1 MAVRVEIDLSPA
13 FHKAFP
19 SRAFTLEIPDEK
31 ASLWN
36 LLRHLGSKAGSEGE
50 RLLFRKGKEEILPGL
65 MVMVNDRTFSGVEL
79 NGKDVLL
86 RDGDRINLLYF
97 VSGG

>member
-1 MAVRVEIDLSPA
+1 MAVRVEMDLSPA

-19 SRAFTLEIPDEK
+19 SRSFTLEIPDEK

-36 LLRHLGSKAGSEGE
+36 LLRHLASEAGSEGE
-50 RLLFRKGKEEILPGL
+50 RLLFVKGKEEILPGL
-65 MVMVNDRTFSGVEL
+65 MVMVNDRTFTGVEL

-86 RDGDRINLLYF
+86 QDGDRISLLYF